1 MVKRGSG
8 SSIWIIMK
16 INPSVNQLRLIVD
29 LIYKGW
35 EQGKT
40 LYNPLVE
47 AICNYQKEIIAKRM
61 IFCVREEFS
70 RQAYQFISDIT
81 LTQYYVKEARIFR
94 TAMDCTVPFINTGA
108 FHILLQYS
116 ILHRGLTTGFEEIYR
131 GLLFRT
137 ETIRN
142 ESINKNIPALK
153 FKLGMELP
161 DTFYT
166 QHLVPWWPDW
176 YPRTFFIDEH
186 GNKRQPVSDMEKQIF
201 LGLNNPILE
210 CSPCLSRA
218 VFSWSWSECIT
229 AIELISS
236 TQAIARLAYTFPGWV
251 IEQSD
256 EVMAK
261 HLYRLRVEQRNIY
274 NHAMRSYHRSI
285 YKNMPYFCNLTHS
298 FIYRISTV
306 RRDN

>member
-1 MVKRGSG
+1 
-8 SSIWIIMK
+8 
-16 INPSVNQLRLIVD
+16 
-29 LIYKGW
+29 
-35 EQGKT
+35 
-40 LYNPLVE
+40 
-47 AICNYQKEIIAKRM
+47 M

-166 QHLVPWWPDW
+166 QHLVP
-176 YPRTFFIDEH
+176 
-186 GNKRQPVSDMEKQIF
+186 
-201 LGLNNPILE
+201 
-210 CSPCLSRA
+210 
-218 VFSWSWSECIT
+218 
-229 AIELISS
+229 
-236 TQAIARLAYTFPGWV
+236 
-251 IEQSD
+251 
-256 EVMAK
+256 
-261 HLYRLRVEQRNIY
+261 
-274 NHAMRSYHRSI
+274 
-285 YKNMPYFCNLTHS
+285 
-298 FIYRISTV
+298 
-306 RRDN
+306 